1 MVNPPSPT
9 PQHQE
14 MVFPMVLQPHLRLI
28 LLLTKTSL
36 THPHIRH
43 HSQAFRV
50 LIPLLQGVIRLPK
63 GAIPLPKGVILLL
76 LQGLVGIPLLRTLLS
91 HQGTEDLPLVIFVHL
106 SFLTLWIRNT
116 ILKLVQDMER
126 NLDQN
131 LRGKEALGEGCSQAK
146 VFWERQ

>member
-1 MVNPPSPT
+1 M
-9 PQHQE
+9 E
-14 MVFPMVLQPHLRLI
+14 LQPHLRLI

-50 LIPLLQGVIRLPK
+50 LIPLLQGVIPLPK
-63 GAIPLPKGVILLL
+63 GAIRPLKGVILLP
-76 LQGLVGIPLLRTLLS
+76 QDLVGIPLLRTLLL
-91 HQGTEDLPLVIFVHL
+91 HQGTEDLPP
-106 SFLTLWIRNT
+106 
-116 ILKLVQDMER
+116 DMER

-131 LRGKEALGEGCSQAK
+131 LLGKEALGEGCSQAK